1 MITNS
6 RIHSCRRN
14 NNLFTQEDHTMQQNK
29 LKHERTSNRTEK
41 VITLIRLHLY
51 NRGVCCGA
59 RAIQRHM
66 QELDEPTIPSLR
78 TIERMLARHGL
89 TYGRTGFY
97 PGEEDVD
104 FRS

>member
-1 MITNS
+1 M
-6 RIHSCRRN
+6 H
-14 NNLFTQEDHTMQQNK
+14 QNK
-29 LKHERTSNRTEK
+29 QKHERTNNRTEQ
-41 VITLIRLHLY
+41 VVTFIRLHLY

-59 RAIQRHM
+59 RAIQCHM

-78 TIERMLARHGL
+78 TIDRILARQGL
-89 TYGRTGFY
+89 THGHTGFY

>member
-1 MITNS
+1 
-6 RIHSCRRN
+6 
-14 NNLFTQEDHTMQQNK
+14 MQQNK
-29 LKHERTSNRTEK
+29 QKHERTNNRTEQ
-41 VITLIRLHLY
+41 VVTFIRLHLY

-66 QELDEPTIPSLR
+66 HELDETTIPSLR
-78 TIERMLARHGL
+78 TIGRILARHGL
-89 TYGRTGFY
+89 THGRTGFY

>member
-1 MITNS
+1 M
-6 RIHSCRRN
+6 H
-14 NNLFTQEDHTMQQNK
+14 QNK
-29 LKHERTSNRTEK
+29 LKHERTSNRTEQ
-41 VITLIRLHLY
+41 VVTFIRLHLY

-66 QELDEPTIPSLR
+66 QELDEPIIPSLR
-78 TIERMLARHGL
+78 TIERILARHGL
-89 TYGRTGFY
+89 THGRTGFY

>member
-1 MITNS
+1 
-6 RIHSCRRN
+6 
-14 NNLFTQEDHTMQQNK
+14 MQQNK
-29 LKHERTSNRTEK
+29 HKHERSNNITEQ
-41 VITLIRLHLY
+41 VVTLIRLHLY

-66 QELDEPTIPSLR
+66 QEQHEPTIPSLR
-78 TIERMLARHGL
+78 TIGRILARQGL
-89 TYGRTGFY
+89 THGRTGIY